1 MCEVPL
7 TYEQQRFAADNHG
20 LVFKFLN
27 EHQLPED
34 EFYDVIVFGYLKAVR
49 DYLSRPE
56 LQKYSFATISWK
68 AMTCYLSN
76 HYKAQRRQKRSAE
89 VISIHASLYED
100 DLPLEQMIPA
110 TDTLMLQL
118 ESELLMHELASRL
131 SRQQMD
137 MVRQKTSGYGVRD
150 IARRHKTTIKQV
162 QAILEEVRGILLQLN
177 CE

>member
-1 MCEVPL
+1 MCEIPL

-34 EFYDVIVFGYLKAVR
+34 DFYDIVVFGYLKAVR

-68 AMTCYLSN
+68 AMTCSLSN
-76 HYKAQRRQKRSAE
+76 HYKAQSRQKRSAE
-89 VISIHASLYED
+89 VISIHTSIYAD
-100 DLPLEQMIPA
+100 RLPLEQSIPA
-110 TDTLMLQL
+110 RDTLMIQL
-118 ESELLMHELASRL
+118 ESKLLMHELASHL
-131 SRQQMD
+131 SKQQMD

-150 IARRHKTTIKQV
+150 IARRHKITIKQV
-162 QAILEEVRGILLQLN
+162 QAILEDVRSILLKLS